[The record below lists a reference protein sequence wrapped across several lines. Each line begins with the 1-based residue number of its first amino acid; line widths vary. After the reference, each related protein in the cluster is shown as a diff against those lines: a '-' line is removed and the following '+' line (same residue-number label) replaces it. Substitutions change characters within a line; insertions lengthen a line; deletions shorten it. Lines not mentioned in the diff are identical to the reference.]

1 MYTEDNDNQKK
12 QKYDI
17 QKTPFYSYGNEE
29 SEYEDR
35 AVYDEIP
42 NENDFYQEMQINV
55 KNDGKDDKKLK
66 NIFLIVIISA
76 ILGIVGLIFAIIFF
90 TNSSN
95 EPEVEIK
102 LLEERVILTI
112 GEEKNISYEVV
123 NAKEDIKAEFNS
135 KNPNVVSV
143 DKNGKIKGL
152 SEGDSIIT
160 VSYKSGRKTKEKK
173 FDVIVV
179 KK

>member
-1 MYTEDNDNQKK
+1 MKFLTE
-12 QKYDI
+12 
-17 QKTPFYSYGNEE
+17 
-29 SEYEDR
+29 
-35 AVYDEIP
+35 
-42 NENDFYQEMQINV
+42 
-55 KNDGKDDKKLK
+55 
-66 NIFLIVIISA
+66 
-76 ILGIVGLIFAIIFF
+76 
-90 TNSSN
+90 
-95 EPEVEIK
+95 
-102 LLEERVILTI
+102 
-112 GEEKNISYEVV
+112 
-123 NAKEDIKAEFNS
+123 EDIKAEFNS